1 MQTGDTK
8 AIRVAHGS
16 GSDPDGD
23 GYATKFSNVPNS
35 KASSLG
41 VYITG
46 ALYYGKHGK
55 SMRLHGISPTN
66 SNALSRAVVVHESA
80 YVQEA
85 NMRQGRSWGCLAVSA
100 TEVRRVLA
108 SLNGGAMIYA
118 GLSNSQF

>member
-1 MQTGDTK
+1 MQTGAVH
-8 AIRVAHGS
+8 AIHVAHGS

-23 GYATKFSNVPNS
+23 GYATKFSNVPDS

-55 SMRLHGISPTN
+55 SMRLNGISSTN

-85 NMRQGRSWGCLAVSA
+85 NMRQGRSWGCLAVST
-100 TEVRRVLA
+100 TEIRKVLA

-118 GLSNSQF
+118 GLSNSKF